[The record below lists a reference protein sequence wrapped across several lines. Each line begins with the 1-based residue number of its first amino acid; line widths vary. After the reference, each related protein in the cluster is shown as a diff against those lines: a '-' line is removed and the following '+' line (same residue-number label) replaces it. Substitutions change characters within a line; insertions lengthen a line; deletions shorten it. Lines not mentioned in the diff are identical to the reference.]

1 MSNGNENP
9 LFKFRND
16 GYLFINNKNYSEIE
30 LLVIPNGRNLISSYY
45 QKIIDGI
52 SGVEGSKDASETL
65 NVTIELLKR
74 GYTEVKIGKLW
85 SGNLLRI
92 LDKAQEI
99 ERGEDV

>member
-1 MSNGNENP
+1 LSNGNENP

-52 SGVEGSKDASETL
+52 SGVEG
-65 NVTIELLKR
+65 
-74 GYTEVKIGKLW
+74 
-85 SGNLLRI
+85 
-92 LDKAQEI
+92 
-99 ERGEDV
+99 